1 MTAPDAFPGPDAHST
16 ISYTCSV
23 HYEWG
28 DQLDRWHVHLDIEA
42 TQAIPSAV
50 LESTV
55 KRMVQ
60 RGEDLATDLT
70 DIYATLGFLADDGA
84 PSP

>member
-1 MTAPDAFPGPDAHST
+1 VTAPDAFPGPDAHST
-16 ISYTCSV
+16 TDYTCSV

-28 DQLDRWHVHLDIEA
+28 DRLGDRWHVHLDIEA
-42 TQAIPSAV
+42 TEAIPSAV
-50 LESTV
+50 LEATV

-60 RGEDLATDLT
+60 RGEDLASDLA
-70 DIYATLGFLADDGA
+70 DIYAQIDDVP